1 MRAIVVSALVGS
13 LSLAPVQC
21 TRTPDPTLRTE
32 DSPGDA
38 LWDLA
43 QDFHAKKDEAAARA
57 TLKFLV
63 DKYPSSRHAA
73 AARAELEGQGDGG

>member
-1 MRAIVVSALVGS
+1 MRVVLVSALVSS

-21 TRTPDPTLRTE
+21 ARTPDPTLRVE

-43 QDFHAKKDEAAARA
+43 QDFRAKKDEAAARS

-73 AARAELEGQGDGG
+73 AARAELDGQADGG

>member
-1 MRAIVVSALVGS
+1 MRVVLFSALVSS

-21 TRTPDPTLRTE
+21 TRTPDPNLRVE

-43 QDFHAKKDEAAARA
+43 QDFRAKKDDAAARA

-63 DKYPSSRHAA
+63 EKYPSSRHAA
-73 AARAELEGQGDGG
+73 AAREELAGVADGG

>member
-1 MRAIVVSALVGS
+1 MRVAFASALVAS

-21 TRTPDPTLRTE
+21 TRTPDPSLRVE

-43 QDFHAKKDEAAARA
+43 QDFRAKKDDAAARS

-73 AARAELEGQGDGG
+73 AARAELEGQADGG